1 MDIFTFILVSMGVLI
16 VPGPT
21 VLVVVST
28 SISHGKQ
35 RGLQTV
41 AGSSLAMV
49 IQLFVAAL
57 GTSWLVNSLAS
68 GFFWLKWL
76 GVCYLVFL
84 GIQLILNSGKE
95 SNSSISAKGSFHRGF
110 WVALTNP
117 KTILF
122 FSAFL
127 PQFAVQSSSYATEIF
142 TLSAVFWALAIT
154 LDSGYVLLASRLS
167 PMLQSKGLSSYQG
180 KISGTIYLGA
190 GAALAATRNG

>member
-1 MDIFTFILVSMGVLI
+1 MELLVFILVSIGVLI

-28 SISHGKQ
+28 SISYGKK

-41 AGSSLAMV
+41 AGSSLAMI
-49 IQLFVAAL
+49 IQLFIAAI
-57 GTSWLVNSLAS
+57 GTSWFVQSMAY
-68 GFFWLKWL
+68 GFLWLKWL

-84 GIQLILNSGKE
+84 GLQLILSKNNQGVNKTTA
-95 SNSSISAKGSFHRGF
+95 IGSFNRGF

-127 PQFAVQSSSYATEIF
+127 PQFASGAGSYGAQIF
-142 TLSAVFWALAIT
+142 TLSVVFWLLAVV
-154 LDSGYVLLASRLS
+154 LDSGYVLLSSRLS
-167 PMLQSKGLSSYQG
+167 SFLSSKNLLQYQ
-180 KISGTIYLGA
+180 KKASGIIYLGA
-190 GAALAATRNG
+190 SAILASAKNN